1 MILFGVD
8 PGLTRCGVGVV
19 DAGPGRQVSFRSVH
33 VLRSPAGEDPAIRLR
48 TIGEG
53 LAELLDQERPEG
65 IALERVF
72 AQNNLSTVMGTAQV
86 SGVVMFLA
94 AQRGIPVT
102 MVTPSELKAQI
113 TGYGNADKAQ
123 VTHMVTRVLGL
134 AEPPKPAD
142 AADALALAVTHAWRS
157 FRSPR
162 SAPGGDASGMT
173 PAQLAWQRAER
184 AAKRP
189 GGRGGAR

>member
-19 DAGPGRQVSFRSVH
+19 DAGPGRTVAFRSVH
-33 VLRSPAGEDPAIRLR
+33 VLRSQAGAAPADRLR
-48 TIGEG
+48 VIGEG
-53 LAELLDQERPEG
+53 LAELLDRERPAG

-157 FRSPR
+157 FRAPR
-162 SAPGGDASGMT
+162 GGAAADGAGLT

-189 GGRGGAR
+189 GPRGSAR